1 MKYKDLLIVLNKYL
15 ENWALATFH
24 VEPDASQW
32 FFHKEVLMHREWHCC
47 EEIFLGILNVKFQPS
62 IQLRQ
67 PILKIHIYY
76 WIPNTI
82 LNKFWKKIKTI
93 WKIFPLSNR
102 RQFDLT
108 FFPQELW
115 TKVSFSWLYN
125 PKYFK
130 CNYVLNLPHIIKI
143 LSFGVRF
150 FHEPFTVLKI
160 TGEVNLFTYI
170 INFF

>member
-1 MKYKDLLIVLNKYL
+1 MYIQQIFQRYTGQMKYKDLLIVLNKYL

-82 LNKFWKKIKTI
+82 LNKFWKKNQNYMKNISSLQPKAI
-93 WKIFPLSNR
+93 WFNLLSTR
-102 RQFDLT
+102 
-108 FFPQELW
+108 
-115 TKVSFSWLYN
+115 V
-125 PKYFK
+125 
-130 CNYVLNLPHIIKI
+130 
-143 LSFGVRF
+143 
-150 FHEPFTVLKI
+150 
-160 TGEVNLFTYI
+160 VN
-170 INFF
+170 